1 MTNNL
6 IYFDNNS
13 TTRVDE
19 EVIESMLP
27 YFRTHYGNASGKSH
41 AFGWTAEA
49 AVETSR
55 IKIASLLNCEPS
67 EIYFTSGATESINLA
82 LKGIYQAYKK
92 KGNHI
97 ITCKTEHKAVLDC
110 CRYLEEQGAL
120 VTYLDVD
127 AEGMIDLD
135 GLKNSINEN
144 TILVSLMAA
153 NNETGVFHPI
163 EKIAEICRERN
174 ILFFSDAT
182 QYAGKERCDIS
193 ELNVHALALSGHKF
207 HGPKGVGLLFLKRK
221 DPRVNILPQIHG
233 GGQQNGKR
241 AGTLNVPLIVGLA
254 KALEIASSQY
264 WENSTH
270 ISKIKNHFEHQLLE
284 IQGLRINGS
293 TRSRLHTTS
302 NICFPEHLAIHNLL
316 KKFAFSQGSSC
327 TSELLEP
334 SHVLKA
340 MGMEEK
346 DIKNSFRFSFSK
358 YNSIQEADE
367 FLKAVFAL

>member
-1 MTNNL
+1 
-6 IYFDNNS
+6 
-13 TTRVDE
+13 
-19 EVIESMLP
+19 
-27 YFRTHYGNASGKSH
+27 
-41 AFGWTAEA
+41 
-49 AVETSR
+49 
-55 IKIASLLNCEPS
+55 
-67 EIYFTSGATESINLA
+67 
-82 LKGIYQAYKK
+82 
-92 KGNHI
+92 
-97 ITCKTEHKAVLDC
+97 
-110 CRYLEEQGAL
+110 
-120 VTYLDVD
+120 
-127 AEGMIDLD
+127 MIDLD
-135 GLKNSINEN
+135 GLKNSVNEN

-207 HGPKGVGLLFLKRK
+207 HGPKGIGLLFLKRK